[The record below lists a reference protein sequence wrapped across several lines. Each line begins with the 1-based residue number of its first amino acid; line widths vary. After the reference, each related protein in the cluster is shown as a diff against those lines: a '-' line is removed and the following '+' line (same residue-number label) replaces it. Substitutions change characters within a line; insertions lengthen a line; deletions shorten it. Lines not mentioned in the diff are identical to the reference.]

1 MYVSVCMSVFFSL
14 FESRQYCYI
23 LLLIIRLALDIFVY
37 RESSVFVFIHV
48 VTFVVV
54 QLH

>member
-1 MYVSVCMSVFFSL
+1 MYVSVCVCFLLSL
-14 FESRQYCYI
+14 FESRHYCYI

-37 RESSVFVFIHV
+37 RFVFSFIHV